1 MRKKIFIISS
11 IILFID
17 IISKR
22 LVIGSL
28 LVSESISII
37 DNFFRITYALNTGV
51 AFSMIE
57 GYVGFI
63 IIMTVIVIMMI
74 FKYVKNN
81 NISKYEEIGY
91 SFILGGAIGNLLDR
105 VIYGYVIDF
114 LDFNIFGYDFPIFN
128 IADSF
133 IVIGVL
139 ILGIISFR
147 EVGEKNEVSIR

>member
-1 MRKKIFIISS
+1 MKKIFIISF
-11 IILFID
+11 IILVID

-22 LVIGSL
+22 LVIGNL
-28 LVSESISII
+28 ETSESVSII
-37 DNFFRITYALNTGV
+37 DNFFRITYAENTGV
-51 AFSMIE
+51 AFSLIE

-63 IIMTVIVIMMI
+63 IMMTVIVIIMI
-74 FKYVKNN
+74 FKYVKSN
-81 NISKYEEIGY
+81 NINKYEEIGY
-91 SFILGGAIGNLLDR
+91 SFILGGALGNLLDR

-133 IVIGVL
+133 IVIGVF

-147 EVGEKNEVSIR
+147 EVGERDEVSSR

>member
-1 MRKKIFIISS
+1 MKKIFIISF
-11 IILFID
+11 IILIID

-22 LVIGSL
+22 LVIGNL
-28 LVSESISII
+28 ATSESVSVI
-37 DNFFRITYALNTGV
+37 DNFFRITYAENTGV
-51 AFSMIE
+51 AFSLIE

-63 IIMTVIVIMMI
+63 IMMTVIVIIMI
-74 FKYVKNN
+74 FKYVKSN
-81 NISKYEEIGY
+81 NINKYEEIGY
-91 SFILGGAIGNLLDR
+91 SFILGGALGNLLDR

-147 EVGEKNEVSIR
+147 EVGERDEVSSR

>member
-1 MRKKIFIISS
+1 MKKIFIISF
-11 IILFID
+11 IILIID

-22 LVIGSL
+22 LVIGNL
-28 LVSESISII
+28 ETSESVSII
-37 DNFFRITYALNTGV
+37 DNFFRITYAENTGV
-51 AFSMIE
+51 AFSLIE

-63 IIMTVIVIMMI
+63 IMMTVIVIIMI
-74 FKYVKNN
+74 FKYVKSN
-81 NISKYEEIGY
+81 NINKYEEIGY
-91 SFILGGAIGNLLDR
+91 SFILGGALGNLLDR

-133 IVIGVL
+133 IVIGVF

-147 EVGEKNEVSIR
+147 EVGERDEVSSR

>member
-1 MRKKIFIISS
+1 MKRIFIISF
-11 IILFID
+11 IILVID

-22 LVIGSL
+22 LVIGGL
-28 LVSESISII
+28 AKNESISII
-37 DNFFRITYALNTGV
+37 GDFFRITYAENTGV
-51 AFSMIE
+51 AFSLIE

-74 FKYVKNN
+74 FKYIKNN
-81 NISKYEEIGY
+81 NIGKYEEVGY

-128 IADSF
+128 IADTF

-147 EVGEKNEVSIR
+147 EVGGRNENSSK

>member
-1 MRKKIFIISS
+1 MKKIFIISF
-11 IILFID
+11 IILVID

-22 LVIGSL
+22 LVIGNL
-28 LVSESISII
+28 IDGESISII
-37 DNFFRITYALNTGV
+37 DNFFRITYAENTGV
-51 AFSMIE
+51 AFSLIE

-114 LDFNIFGYDFPIFN
+114 LDFNIYGYDFPIFN
-128 IADSF
+128 IADTF

-147 EVGEKNEVSIR
+147 EVGEKNEVSSR

>member
-1 MRKKIFIISS
+1 MKRIFIISF
-11 IILFID
+11 IILVID

-22 LVIGSL
+22 LVIGNL
-28 LVSESISII
+28 LESESINVIN
-37 DNFFRITYALNTGV
+37 NFFRITYAQNTGV
-51 AFSMIE
+51 AFSLIE
-57 GYVGFI
+57 GYVAF
-63 IIMTVIVIMMI
+63 IVIMTIIFIIMI
-74 FKYVKNN
+74 FKYVKSN
-81 NISKYEEIGY
+81 NIGKYEEIGY

-133 IVIGVL
+133 IVIGVF

-147 EVGEKNEVSIR
+147 EDGEKNEVSSR

>member
-1 MRKKIFIISS
+1 MIFIISF
-11 IILFID
+11 IILVID

-22 LVIGSL
+22 LVIGNL
-28 LVSESISII
+28 LTSESINVIG
-37 DNFFRITYALNTGV
+37 DFFRITYAQNTGV
-51 AFSMIE
+51 AFSLIE

-63 IIMTVIVIMMI
+63 IIMTLVVIIMI

-81 NISKYEEIGY
+81 KVDKYEEIGY

-105 VIYGYVIDF
+105 VLYGYVIDF

-133 IVIGVL
+133 IVIGVF

-147 EVGEKNEVSIR
+147 EVGERNEVSSR

>member
-1 MRKKIFIISS
+1 MKRIFIISF
-11 IILFID
+11 IILVID

-22 LVIGSL
+22 LVIGNL
-28 LVSESISII
+28 IDGESISII
-37 DNFFRITYALNTGV
+37 DNFFRITYAENTGV

-74 FKYVKNN
+74 FKYVKSN

-128 IADSF
+128 IADTF

-147 EVGEKNEVSIR
+147 EVGEKNEVSSR

>member
-1 MRKKIFIISS
+1 MKKIFIISF
-11 IILFID
+11 IILIID

-22 LVIGSL
+22 LVIGNL
-28 LVSESISII
+28 ATSESVSVI
-37 DNFFRITYALNTGV
+37 DNFFRITYAENTGV
-51 AFSMIE
+51 AFSLIE

-63 IIMTVIVIMMI
+63 IMMTVIVIIMI
-74 FKYVKNN
+74 FKYVKSN
-81 NISKYEEIGY
+81 NINKYEEIGY
-91 SFILGGAIGNLLDR
+91 SFILGGALGNLLDR

-133 IVIGVL
+133 IVIGVF

-147 EVGEKNEVSIR
+147 EVGERDEVSSK

>member
-1 MRKKIFIISS
+1 MKKIFIISF
-11 IILFID
+11 IILIID

-22 LVIGSL
+22 LVIGNL
-28 LVSESISII
+28 ATSESVSVI
-37 DNFFRITYALNTGV
+37 DNFFRITYAENTGV
-51 AFSMIE
+51 AFSLIE

-63 IIMTVIVIMMI
+63 IMMTVIVIIMI
-74 FKYVKNN
+74 FKYVKSN
-81 NISKYEEIGY
+81 NINKYEEIGY
-91 SFILGGAIGNLLDR
+91 SFILGGALGNLLDR

-133 IVIGVL
+133 IVIGVF

-147 EVGEKNEVSIR
+147 EVGERDEVSSR

>member
-1 MRKKIFIISS
+1 MKKIFIISF
-11 IILFID
+11 IILVID

-28 LVSESISII
+28 MKSESISII
-37 DNFFRITYALNTGV
+37 GDFFRITYAENTGV
-51 AFSMIE
+51 AFSLIE
-57 GYVGFI
+57 GYVDFI

-74 FKYVKNN
+74 FKYIKSN
-81 NISKYEEIGY
+81 NIGKFEEIGY

-147 EVGEKNEVSIR
+147 EVGEKNEVSSR

>member
-1 MRKKIFIISS
+1 MKKIFIISF
-11 IILFID
+11 IILVID

-28 LVSESISII
+28 LTSESISII
-37 DNFFRITYALNTGV
+37 DNFFRITYAENTGV
-51 AFSMIE
+51 AFSLIE

-147 EVGEKNEVSIR
+147 EVGEKNEVSSR